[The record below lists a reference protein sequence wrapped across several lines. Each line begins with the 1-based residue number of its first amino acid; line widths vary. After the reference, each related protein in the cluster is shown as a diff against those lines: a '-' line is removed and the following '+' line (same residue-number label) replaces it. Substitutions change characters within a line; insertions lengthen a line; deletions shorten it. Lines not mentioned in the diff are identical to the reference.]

1 MELSEQEDMREF
13 HYHTLKLYCALCALG
28 NTRVAHALCS
38 HLDQSQLLYTIDNQY
53 LSGMLREGFYN
64 LLISIHLETAK
75 GARLMMKDEFIIP
88 VTAETRSIRLFS
100 NASKKHSPP
109 GVGLS
114 TSLKPR
120 LNFAPPCFINTKREH
135 HLYSPQIPLDALK
148 EKSISMLT
156 EAVQGGGHY
165 IRDPVGGGVEYQFV
179 PILKLISTLLTM
191 GVLGSEDVH
200 KILRLI
206 DPNVFRETP
215 HDKGPVSTTD
225 KEGLTG
231 TEDKA
236 VEAGEEEAA
245 KEAKQLMKGLLEKR
259 LPEPVKRQVKTCA
272 HKQIRFILDT
282 CPSHQQE
289 WEIEYKSTRFPKRS
303 TQCLSTPQM
312 CELLHYFCDCE
323 LKHRIEAI
331 VSFSD
336 NFVSKLQFNQK
347 FRYNELMLA
356 LNMSAAVTAKKTKE
370 FRSPPQEQV
379 WPRDTITAVL
389 IQ

>member
-1 MELSEQEDMREF
+1 MELSEQEDMRTF

-64 LLISIHLETAK
+64 VLISIHLETAK
-75 GARLMMKDEFIIP
+75 EARLMMKDEFIIP

-100 NASKKHSPP
+100 DASKKHLPP

-135 HLYSPQIPLDALK
+135 LYSPQIPLDALK
-148 EKSISMLT
+148 EKAILMLT
-156 EAVQGGGHY
+156 EAVQGGGHH

-200 KILRLI
+200 QILLLI
-206 DPNVFRETP
+206 DPNVFRETREE
-215 HDKGPVSTTD
+215 GAAGATD

-231 TEDKA
+231 AEEKA

-245 KEAKQLMKGLLEKR
+245 KEAKQPLKGLLEKR
-259 LPEPVKRQVKTCA
+259 LPEPVKRQVVMSTYE
-272 HKQIRFILDT
+272 QIWCHLI
-282 CPSHQQE
+282 CVEPSYESPKHVKSMN
-289 WEIEYKSTRFPKRS
+289 ISIYKCQFTPK
-303 TQCLSTPQM
+303 
-312 CELLHYFCDCE
+312 D
-323 LKHRIEAI
+323 
-331 VSFSD
+331 
-336 NFVSKLQFNQK
+336 
-347 FRYNELMLA
+347 
-356 LNMSAAVTAKKTKE
+356 
-370 FRSPPQEQV
+370 
-379 WPRDTITAVL
+379 
-389 IQ
+389 